1 VRRANK
7 MQLELPL
14 AVAPV
19 PAPAGALRYIQ
30 LEREIVGYRFRRAR
44 RRSIG
49 LVIDDGGLRVAAP
62 GHTPIAEVEAFIRD
76 KTRWVL
82 KKLSEWR
89 AAPKPP
95 VVNWSDGTMIALLG
109 ASVSIELLPGRRGI
123 SLQDGRLGIG
133 LAPRSEPAA
142 LRKRGIAWFKNRA
155 RQLLGERL
163 ALYAARLGVPTPALA
178 LSNARTQ
185 WGVCREDGH
194 VRLNWRLIHL
204 PLHLI
209 DYVVAHELAHL
220 REMNHSARFWVV
232 VGGLYPDYAT
242 ARRELRDCSHRL
254 PIL

>member
-1 VRRANK
+1 
-7 MQLELPL
+7 
-14 AVAPV
+14 V
-19 PAPAGALRYIQ
+19 PAGTLRYIQ
-30 LEREIVGYRFRRAR
+30 LGSEIVGYRFRRAR

-49 LVIDDGGLRVAAP
+49 IVIDDDGLRVAAP
-62 GHTPIAEVEAFIRD
+62 GHTTIAEVEAFIRE
-76 KTRWVL
+76 KARWVL

-95 VVNWSDGTMIALLG
+95 VVNWGDGSMIALLG
-109 ASVSIELLPGRRGI
+109 EPVKIELLPGRRDI

-133 LAPRSEPAA
+133 LAPRGEPAA
-142 LRKRGIAWFKNRA
+142 LRKRAITWLKDRA
-155 RQLLGERL
+155 RALFGERL
-163 ALYAARLGVPTPALA
+163 AHYAASLGVPTPALT

-204 PLHLI
+204 PLRLI

-220 REMNHSARFWVV
+220 REMNHSARFWAV
-232 VGGLYPDYAT
+232 VGRLYPDYAA
-242 ARRELRDCSHRL
+242 ARAELRDFRHRL

>member
-1 VRRANK
+1 

-19 PAPAGALRYIQ
+19 AVPAGTLRYIQ
-30 LEREIVGYRFRRAR
+30 LGSEIVGYRFRRAR

-49 LVIDDGGLRVAAP
+49 IVIDDDGLRVAAP
-62 GHTPIAEVEAFIRD
+62 AHTPIAEVEAFIRE
-76 KTRWVL
+76 KARWVL

-89 AAPKPP
+89 AALKPP

-109 ASVSIELLPGRRGI
+109 NPVRIELLPGRRDIG
-123 SLQDGRLGIG
+123 LRDGRLGIG
-133 LAPRSEPAA
+133 LAPRGEPAA
-142 LRKRGIAWFKNRA
+142 LRKRGIAWLKERA
-155 RQLLGERL
+155 RALLGERL
-163 ALYAARLGVPTPALA
+163 ALYAAGLGVPTPVLT

-204 PLHLI
+204 PLRLI

-220 REMNHSARFWVV
+220 REMNHSARFWAV
-232 VGGLYPDYAT
+232 VGRLYPDYEA
-242 ARRELRDCSHRL
+242 ARRELRNCNHRL

>member
-1 VRRANK
+1 

-19 PAPAGALRYIQ
+19 TVPEGTLRYIQ
-30 LEREIVGYRFRRAR
+30 LGSEIVGYRFRRAH

-49 LVIDDGGLRVAAP
+49 IVIDDDGLRVAAP
-62 GHTPIAEVEAFIRD
+62 GHTPIAEVEAFIRE
-76 KTRWVL
+76 KARWVL

-95 VVNWSDGTMIALLG
+95 VVSWSEGAVIALLG
-109 ASVSIELLPGRRGI
+109 QPVSIELLPGRRDI
-123 SLQDGRLGIG
+123 SLQAGRLAIG
-133 LAPRSEPAA
+133 LAPRADPAA
-142 LRKRGIAWFKNRA
+142 LRKRGIAWFKHRA
-155 RQLLGERL
+155 LALLDERL
-163 ALYAARLGVPTPALA
+163 AHYAARLGVPTPPLT

-185 WGVCREDGH
+185 WGVCRADGH

-220 REMNHSARFWVV
+220 RQMNHSARFWAV
-232 VGGLYPDYAT
+232 VGSLYPDYAA
-242 ARRELRDCSHRL
+242 ARAQLRKCGHQL
-254 PIL
+254 PVL

>member
-1 VRRANK
+1 

-14 AVAPV
+14 AVAPMTV
-19 PAPAGALRYIQ
+19 PAVSLRYIQ
-30 LEREIVGYRFRRAR
+30 LGSEIVGYRFRRAR

-49 LVIDDGGLRVAAP
+49 IVIDDDGLRVAAP
-62 GHTPIAEVEAFIRD
+62 GHTPIAEVEVFIRE
-76 KTRWVL
+76 KARWVL

-95 VVNWSDGTMIALLG
+95 VVNWSDGTMIGLLG
-109 ASVSIELLPGRRGI
+109 EPVRLELLPGRHDI

-133 LAPRSEPAA
+133 LAPRAEPAA
-142 LRKRGIAWFKNRA
+142 LRKRGIAWLKDRA
-155 RQLLGERL
+155 RALLGERL
-163 ALYAARLGVPTPALA
+163 AHYAARLGVPTPVLT

-204 PLHLI
+204 PLRLI

-220 REMNHSARFWVV
+220 REMNHSARFWAV
-232 VGGLYPDYAT
+232 VGRLYPDYEA

>member
-1 VRRANK
+1 

-19 PAPAGALRYIQ
+19 PAPVGTQRYIQ
-30 LEREIVGYRFRRAR
+30 LEREIVGYRLRRAC

-49 LVIDDGGLRVAAP
+49 LAIDGGGLRVAAP
-62 GHTPIAEVEAFIRD
+62 GHTPIAEVEDFIRE

-82 KKLSEWR
+82 QKLSEWR
-89 AAPKPP
+89 TAPKPP
-95 VVNWSDGTMIALLG
+95 VVSWCDGTTIALLG
-109 ASVSIELLPGRRGI
+109 APVKIELLPGRRGVC
-123 SLQDGRLGIG
+123 LEDGRLGIG
-133 LAPRSEPAA
+133 LAPRGEPAA
-142 LRKRGIAWFKNRA
+142 LRKRGIAWFKDSARA
-155 RQLLGERL
+155 LFGERL
-163 ALYAARLGVPTPALA
+163 ALYAARLRVPTPALT

-185 WGVCREDGH
+185 WGVCREDGQ

-220 REMNHSARFWVV
+220 REMNHSARFWAVV
-232 VGGLYPDYAT
+232 RGLYPDYQA
-242 ARRELRDCSHRL
+242 ARRELRESSHRL

>member
-1 VRRANK
+1 

-19 PAPAGALRYIQ
+19 TVPAGTLRYIQ
-30 LEREIVGYRFRRAR
+30 LGSEIVGYRFRRAR

-49 LVIDDGGLRVAAP
+49 IVIDDDGLRVAAP
-62 GHTPIAEVEAFIRD
+62 GHTSIAKVEAFIRE
-76 KTRWVL
+76 KARWVL

-109 ASVSIELLPGRRGI
+109 QPVRIELLPGQRDI

-133 LAPRSEPAA
+133 LAPRGEPAA
-142 LRKRGIAWFKNRA
+142 LRKRGIAWLKDRA
-155 RQLLGERL
+155 RTLLGERL
-163 ALYAARLGVPTPALA
+163 ALYAARLGVPTPVLT

-185 WGVCREDGH
+185 WGMCREDGR

-204 PLHLI
+204 PLRLI
-209 DYVVAHELAHL
+209 DYVVAHELSHL
-220 REMNHSARFWVV
+220 REMNHSARFWAV
-232 VGGLYPDYAT
+232 VGRLYPDYEA